1 MRIKPISRITTLAL
15 VAILVLSAGTVAPA
29 GHAAGDPILVTAK
42 GKGTIKIGSE
52 TFQVSSVVVKM
63 LDDGTAEI
71 TLVSE
76 ITFFLSGKWTADST
90 SPKSYN
96 LQITGSGASAGAQ
109 GTGKVVMRDDG
120 TSLDRLTAQGGTK
133 TSSRKVS
140 VEFVADK

>member
-15 VAILVLSAGTVAPA
+15 LAILVLSGTVAPA
-29 GHAAGDPILVTAK
+29 GHAAGDPILATAK
-42 GKGTIKIGSE
+42 GKGTIKVGSE
-52 TFQVSSVVVKM
+52 TFQISSVVVKL

-76 ITFFLSGKWTADST
+76 ITFFLSGKWTSDST

-96 LQITGSGASAGAQ
+96 LQITGSVTGGGAQ

-120 TSLDRLTAQGGTK
+120 TSLDRLTVQGGLK
-133 TSSRKVS
+133 TSPRKVS
-140 VEFVADK
+140 VDFVADK